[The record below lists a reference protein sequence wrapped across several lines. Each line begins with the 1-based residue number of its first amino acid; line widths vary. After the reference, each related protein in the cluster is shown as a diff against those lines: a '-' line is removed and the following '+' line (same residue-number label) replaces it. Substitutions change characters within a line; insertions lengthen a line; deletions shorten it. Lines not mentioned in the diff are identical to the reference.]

1 MKPVES
7 SVVIDRPPEAC
18 FAFLADLAND
28 VEWRREW
35 IETKKTT
42 DGPHGVG
49 ARYRL
54 TGAFLGR
61 PVATVYEAIAYEP
74 NRLAAWKA
82 VAGPLP
88 LTFSRAF
95 DGVAGGTRVTMR
107 YEGEFRGLLRL
118 AGPIVVS
125 IGRRML
131 EGDYPKLKQV
141 LESADS

>member
-1 MKPVES
+1 VKPVETS
-7 SVVIDRPPEAC
+7 IVINRPIEDC

-35 IETKKTT
+35 IDAEKTT

-54 TGAFLGR
+54 TGALLGR
-61 PVATVYEAIAYEP
+61 RIATGYEAIAYEP

-82 VAGPLP
+82 VSGPLP

-95 DGVAGGTRVTMR
+95 EGVEGGTRVTMR
-107 YEGEFRGLLRL
+107 YEGDRGLLRL
-118 AGPIVVS
+118 AGPLVAG
-125 IGRRML
+125 IGRRQL
-131 EGDYPKLKQV
+131 EGDFPKLKQV
-141 LESADS
+141 METVAS